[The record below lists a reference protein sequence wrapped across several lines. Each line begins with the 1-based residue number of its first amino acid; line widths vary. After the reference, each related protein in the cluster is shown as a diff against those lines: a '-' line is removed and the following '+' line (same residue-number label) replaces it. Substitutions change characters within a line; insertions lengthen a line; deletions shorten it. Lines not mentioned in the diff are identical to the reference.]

1 MKENFKDFIQEFSSE
16 ILPIYEK
23 HEESFDKYEIHS
35 RLHIAR
41 SIIFAEYMAEYYEK
55 MNKKA
60 GYFDTDIDFDTIRYA
75 VSFHDSGRKGNGVDL
90 WEDDSYKMCYEHMRN
105 IGYTDDYCDY
115 TSSLIY
121 KDASSDINKDVV
133 YDADVLEIMRPVC
146 GHGGRL
152 GFREKY
158 LRFSESTK
166 NDLIEDAWKLIEY
179 SEDNKQLFNNNNHLS
194 KLLEI
199 IEKYDYKVLKDIL

>member
-1 MKENFKDFIQEFSSE
+1 MKENFKNFITEFSTE
-16 ILPIYEK
+16 ILPIYEQ
-23 HEESFDKYEIHS
+23 HEETFDQYEIHG

-41 SIIFAEYMAEYYEK
+41 SIIFAEYMATYYEK
-55 MNKKA
+55 LCKK
-60 GYFDTDIDFDTIRYA
+60 IDFDTIRYA
-75 VSFHDSGRKGNGVDL
+75 VAFHDSGRKGNGPDL
-90 WEDDSYKMCYEHMRN
+90 WEDDSYKMCYNHMHD
-105 IGYTDDYCDY
+105 IGYNDDYCDY

-121 KDASSDINKDVV
+121 KDNSSDINKDVV

-158 LRFSESTK
+158 LRFSESTRTY
-166 NDLIEDAWKLIEY
+166 LIEDAWKLIEY
-179 SEDNKQLFNNNNHLS
+179 SEENKHLFNNNNHLS